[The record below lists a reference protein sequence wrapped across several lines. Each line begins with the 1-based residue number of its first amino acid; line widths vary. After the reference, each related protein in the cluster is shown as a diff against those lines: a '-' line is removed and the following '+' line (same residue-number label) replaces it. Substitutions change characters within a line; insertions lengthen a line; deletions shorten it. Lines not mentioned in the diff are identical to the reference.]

1 MVTNSF
7 VIVAGS
13 LKLFRYQ
20 YLKDKL
26 IRPVSDKKTSNFS
39 EIVTTDS
46 RHDLEIWNTFRLGDK
61 GAYAGIYE
69 GHFDALYAYCGN
81 LYWMKRRWKM
91 RSRIFLS
98 IGGKGSGIR
107 CTV

>member
-69 GHFDALYAYCGN
+69 GHFDALYAYGRKFI
-81 LYWMKRRWKM
+81 LYETQVEDAIQDLFINRR
-91 RSRIFLS
+91 
-98 IGGKGSGIR
+98 
-107 CTV
+107 